1 MNLYE
6 PGSTLGLNIP
16 ILGKYAYLLVIP
28 TISCMSGAKVLVV
41 DSGGRGN
48 AIAHAFA
55 RSTAVEAVYIA
66 PGNAGSEMIEK
77 CRLAMDGGKSLKS
90 ISELLSFAK
99 KESIDLTF
107 VGPEGYLSEGIVN
120 IFQEEGQRIVGPKKE
135 AAILEG
141 SKCYTKDLLKSLGVP
156 VPPCQNF
163 SDPEDAKEYARQ
175 YCAENPGKNLVVKA
189 DGLAAGKGSVVCSSL
204 DESLSTID
212 RIMVSPR
219 LFGTAGERIEIEER
233 LEGREL
239 MFFALSDGK
248 TVLPLESAL
257 DYKQAF
263 APDEIVAIRLFNKLS
278 GNPNLDN
285 NPNTGGMGGF
295 SPHPWLDE
303 ELTEK
308 IMKRIAKPT
317 IKGFKEAAG
326 TKYVGVIYFGLMI
339 SEERDP
345 SVLEINVR
353 LGDPE
358 AEVILP
364 RLNTDFYELSQA
376 MLDGSLGS
384 IDLEWS
390 PDYCLGI
397 CAVSGRAIKP
407 LSSGEGGE
415 RPGYPGEHYTN
426 MPISGLEKVD
436 PDVLIYHNGTA
447 FGTDSQGRKRLFT
460 TGGRVLTL
468 VARGGTLNDARTRA
482 YENIK
487 RIRFNGMRYRKDIGL
502 GYA

>member
-1 MNLYE
+1 
-6 PGSTLGLNIP
+6 
-16 ILGKYAYLLVIP
+16 
-28 TISCMSGAKVLVV
+28 MSGAKVLVV

-55 RSTAVEAVYIA
+55 RSTAVKAVYVA

-77 CRLAMDGGKSLKS
+77 CRLAVDGDKALKS
-90 ISELLSFAK
+90 IPELLNFAK
-99 KESIDLTF
+99 LENIDLTF
-107 VGPEGYLSEGIVN
+107 VGPEGYLSDGIVN
-120 IFQEEGQRIVGPKKE
+120 AFQEEGQRIVGPRKE

-141 SKCYTKDLLKSLGVP
+141 SKCYTKDLLKSLKVP

-163 SDPEDAKEYARQ
+163 SDAKNAGEYARQ
-175 YCAENPGKNLVVKA
+175 YCAENPDKGLVIKA

-204 DESLSTID
+204 EESLSTID

-263 APDEIVAIRLFNKLS
+263 ASDEKVAIRLFNKLS

-295 SPHPWLDE
+295 SPHPWLDD
-303 ELTEK
+303 ELTER
-308 IMKRIAKPT
+308 IMKRIAVPT
-317 IKGFKEAAG
+317 IRGFKEATG
-326 TKYVGVIYFGLMI
+326 TEYVGVIYFGLMI
-339 SEERDP
+339 SEDRDP
-345 SVLEINVR
+345 YVLEINVR

-364 RLNTDFYELSQA
+364 RLKTDFYGLSEA
-376 MLDGSLGS
+376 MLDGKLDSFELK
-384 IDLEWS
+384 WS
-390 PDYCLGI
+390 PKHCLGI
-397 CAVSGRAIKP
+397 CAVSGRAIKS
-407 LSSGEGGE
+407 LSSGGGGE

-436 PDVLIYHNGTA
+436 PDVLVYHNGTS
-447 FGTDSQGRKRLFT
+447 FGTDAKGNRRLFT

-468 VARGGTLNDARTRA
+468 VACGASLGEARTRA
-482 YENIK
+482 YDNIK

-502 GYA
+502 GYV

>member
-1 MNLYE
+1 
-6 PGSTLGLNIP
+6 
-16 ILGKYAYLLVIP
+16 
-28 TISCMSGAKVLVV
+28 MSGAKVLVV
-41 DSGGRGN
+41 DAGGRGN
-48 AIAHAFA
+48 SIAHAFA
-55 RSTAVEAVYIA
+55 RSGHVEKVYVA
-66 PGNAGSEMIEK
+66 PGNAGSEMMDK
-77 CRLAMDGGKSLKS
+77 CSLAVKDNKPLKS
-90 ISELLSFAK
+90 IAELLNFVK
-99 KESIDLTF
+99 NESIDLTF
-107 VGPEGYLSEGIVN
+107 VGPEGYLSDGIVN
-120 IFQEEGQRIVGPKKE
+120 IFQEEGRRIVGPRRE

-141 SKCYTKDLLKSLGVP
+141 SKCYTKDLLKGLNVP

-163 SDPEDAKEYARQ
+163 SDPVEAREYSRQ
-175 YCAENPGKNLVVKA
+175 YCSDNPGKGLVVKA
-189 DGLAAGKGSVVCSSL
+189 DGLAAGKGSVVCNSL

-212 RIMVSPR
+212 RIMVSPK
-219 LFGTAGERIEIEER
+219 LFGGAGNRIEIEER
-233 LEGREL
+233 LSGREL

-263 APDEIVAIRLFNKLS
+263 SEDEKVAIRLFNRLS

-308 IMKRIAKPT
+308 IMKRVAIPT
-317 IKGFKEAAG
+317 VKGFKEASG
-326 TKYVGVIYFGLMI
+326 TEYVGVIYFGLMI
-339 SEERDP
+339 DEMKDP
-345 SVLEINVR
+345 YVLEINVR

-364 RLNTDFYELSQA
+364 RLKTDFYQLSQA
-376 MLDGSLGS
+376 MLDRDLSS
-384 IDLEWS
+384 IQLEWS
-390 PDYCLGI
+390 KDHCLGI
-397 CAVSGRAIKP
+397 CAISGRAIKP
-407 LSSGEGGE
+407 LSSGSEE

-436 PDVLIYHNGTA
+436 PEVLVYHNGTA
-447 FGTDSQGRKRLFT
+447 FGPDAQGKRRLFT

-468 VARGGTLNDARTRA
+468 VARGKTLGEARTRA
-482 YENIK
+482 YDNIK

-502 GYA
+502 GYV